1 MAIALAILAL
11 IALLL
16 FVVWE
21 RRNKASSDHQV
32 RTHGAPPIPTK
43 ELATSRNFAR
53 LCLGLALV
61 AMAIAFSEWLN
72 PSARPYTGRWSW
84 VKEALF
90 LTLGPA
96 GPALLWVGIA
106 VALVAAARIVWRHT
120 SKKPSDR
127 LLW

>member
-11 IALLL
+11 VALLL
-16 FVVWE
+16 FIVWE
-21 RRNKASSDHQV
+21 RRSGLSSDQV
-32 RTHGAPPIPTK
+32 RTHGAPAIPSK
-43 ELATSRNFAR
+43 EVATSRNFAR

-90 LTLGPA
+90 STLGPA